1 MTPCLARPPR
11 VADRYPMTDA
21 DPSSRRRPA
30 AWAVAL
36 AFTLV
41 YLSWGTTFLAIREG
55 VKAFP
60 PALFGGVRIF
70 TAGLVLLG
78 YQFLR
83 RQPLRLPLRDL
94 LWLGLVGLF
103 MFVGGNGMI
112 TVAEESVESGFA
124 SVLVATTPLWI

>member
-21 DPSSRRRPA
+21 DPSAPPRPA
-30 AWAVAL
+30 AWAVAP
-36 AFTLV
+36 ASPLV
-41 YLSWGTTFLAIREG
+41 SLSWATPFLAIRGG
-55 VKAFP
+55 VRASP

-94 LWLGLVGLF
+94 LWLGL
-103 MFVGGNGMI
+103 
-112 TVAEESVESGFA
+112 
-124 SVLVATTPLWI
+124 